1 MANLVTGVDIGGTHI
16 SVGLVDIDKGEVLG
30 ATSVRGHIDT
40 SDNADNIIAAWAEV
54 IRKCHDKAGIPPGNI
69 GIAMPGPLDY
79 ENGVSLITG
88 LHKYESLYG
97 LHIKGML
104 AENLGI
110 DTGRIKFMNDASAF
124 LAGEMFCGCARGY
137 KNLVG
142 ITLGTGLGSAAFYNN
157 TPEEGDL
164 YLMDYKEGKTEDYLS
179 TRWFVQQYQVATG
192 QPVQGVKELAAMA
205 EKDAVAMQLFEAFG
219 ASLASVLIS
228 RYGVQQPE
236 IIVIGGNIS
245 HAWEISMPSM
255 QKVMRENNFNP
266 LVKKAVMGEDAAL
279 AGAACLFKELE
290 DLTV

>member
-30 ATSVRGHIDT
+30 PTAVRGHIDT
-40 SDNADNIIAAWAEV
+40 ADHADNIIAAWAAV
-54 IRKCHDKAGIPPGNI
+54 IRECHHKAGIPLGNI
-69 GIAMPGPLDY
+69 GIAMPGPFDY

-97 LHIKGML
+97 LPVKELL
-104 AENLGI
+104 AKDLGL
-110 DTGRIKFMNDASAF
+110 DNHQVKFMNDASAF
-124 LAGEMFCGCARGY
+124 LAGEMFCGCGRGY

-157 TPEEGDL
+157 LPEEGDL

-192 QPVQGVKELAAMA
+192 QPVQGVKELASMA
-205 EKDAVAMQLFEAFG
+205 ERDVVAMQLFETFG
-219 ASLASVLIS
+219 ASLAAVLTS
-228 RYGVQQPE
+228 RYSAQHPE

-245 HAWEISMPSM
+245 HAWDFFMPSM
-255 QKVMRENNFNP
+255 QQKLRENNFNP
-266 LVKKAVMGEDAAL
+266 AIKKAIMGEAAAL
-279 AGAACLFKELE
+279 AGAACLFKMPL
-290 DLTV
+290 

>member
-16 SVGLVDIDKGEVLG
+16 SVGLVDIDRGEVLKP
-30 ATSVRGHIDT
+30 TCVRDHIDT
-40 SDNADNIIAAWAEV
+40 ADTADNIIAAWAKV
-54 IRKCHDKAGIPPGNI
+54 IRACHHKAGTVLGNI
-69 GIAMPGPLDY
+69 GIAMPGPFDY

-97 LHIKGML
+97 LPVKELL
-104 AENLGI
+104 AENLGLHH
-110 DTGRIKFMNDASAF
+110 DKIKFLNDASAF

-142 ITLGTGLGSAAFYNN
+142 ITLGTGLGSAAFYDNI
-157 TPEEGDL
+157 PEEGDL

-179 TRWFVQQYQVATG
+179 TRWFVQQYQVTTG
-192 QPVQGVKELAAMA
+192 QAVQGVKELASMA
-205 EKDAVAMQLFEAFG
+205 EKDVVAMQLFETFG

-228 RYGVQQPE
+228 RYRVQHPE

-245 HAWEISMPSM
+245 HAWEFFMPSM
-255 QKVMRENNFNP
+255 QEVMRENNFNP

-279 AGAACLFKELE
+279 AGAACLFKS
-290 DLTV
+290 